1 MDKRLVATAISLM
14 VLASLACVSSTPPAP
29 GTSSYAYAT
38 FTPSPGSENSHEAS
52 YAAAQATLTA
62 GQNRAMEL
70 SHQATVVSLDMEQA
84 AAIAAQATIDYDQ
97 RRMMELSIQATEVSL
112 DMSRAAATQQF
123 IQDQAQLAQNATA
136 AVQSQAATA
145 TAESQAA
152 TVIAHNQAVAA
163 TATAATYILRV
174 TETAQAQAIL
184 ARHAAE
190 TAQAQAT
197 QTAYPLTAT
206 PEAATQ
212 AYIVRTREGR
222 ERRALWE
229 EFVVTP
235 VKAVL
240 TTLVIVLL
248 IIGGVLAFRRLMPV
262 LEYRLRN
269 PRGSGNAGPLSLA
282 GGSIVDIVPYDRQ
295 LKQHEPTLFE
305 HPQLADAELPQVEI
319 IDASEPSI
327 INWVAEAERKLR
339 TERRT

>member
-97 RRMMELSIQATEVSL
+97 RRMMELSIEATEVSL
-112 DMSRAAATQQF
+112 NMSRAAATQQF
-123 IQDQAQLAQNATA
+123 IQDQAQLAQNATTA
-136 AVQSQAATA
+136 DQSQAATA
-145 TAESQAA
+145 TAQSQAA

-163 TATAATYILRV
+163 TATAAHILRV

-184 ARHAAE
+184 VGHAAE
-190 TAQAQAT
+190 TRAGARHADSLSVDSH
-197 QTAYPLTAT
+197 TARRRP
-206 PEAATQ
+206 

-222 ERRALWE
+222 ERRALWGG
-229 EFVVTP
+229 VPPGPP
-235 VKAVL
+235 VAVL
-240 TTLVIVLL
+240 TTWSLSYSLS
-248 IIGGVLAFRRLMPV
+248 AEFWPSDRLMPV

-269 PRGSGNAGPLSLA
+269 PRGSGNASPLSPS
-282 GGSIVDIVPYDRQ
+282 GSDRGYRA
-295 LKQHEPTLFE
+295 L
-305 HPQLADAELPQVEI
+305 
-319 IDASEPSI
+319 
-327 INWVAEAERKLR
+327 
-339 TERRT
+339 